1 MVRTAP
7 LVALVLA
14 LALGGCD
21 FDMRVQPKFKAD
33 APATLWADGSSARP
47 LPEGVVAQGALAR
60 DDAAAHA
67 PPVTDA
73 LIARGRA
80 RYNIY
85 CASCHG
91 LSGDADGII
100 VHHGFPTPPSY
111 HSDALL
117 KAPASTLYD
126 AISNG
131 YGVMYAYAARVAPR
145 DRWAIV
151 AYIRALQ
158 LSRRARL
165 ADVPDAQE
173 HLK

>member
-7 LVALVLA
+7 LLVLAFA

-21 FDMRVQPKFKAD
+21 FDMRMQPKFKAD
-33 APATLWADGSSARP
+33 SPSTLWHDGSSARP
-47 LPEGVVAQGALAR
+47 LPAGVVAQDEAAR
-60 DDAAAHA
+60 DEVAANP

-73 LIARGRA
+73 LIARGRE

-85 CASCHG
+85 CSPCHG

-100 VHHGFPTPPSY
+100 VRHGFPKPPSY
-111 HSDALL
+111 HSEALR
-117 KAPASTLYD
+117 KAPASTFYD
-126 AISNG
+126 TITHG
-131 YGVMYAYAARVAPR
+131 YGVMYSYAARVSPR

-158 LSRRARL
+158 LSRHASL
-165 ADVPDAQE
+165 ADVPDARGQ
-173 HLK
+173 LQ

>member
-1 MVRTAP
+1 MVRPAS
-7 LVALVLA
+7 LLA
-14 LALGGCD
+14 LALALTAGGCD

-33 APATLWADGSSARP
+33 SPSTLWADGSSARP
-47 LPEGVVAQGALAR
+47 LPEGVVAQGDAAR
-60 DDAAAHA
+60 DETATHP

-73 LIARGRA
+73 LIARGRE

-85 CASCHG
+85 CAPCHG

-126 AISNG
+126 VISNG

-165 ADVPDAQE
+165 ADVPDARE

>member
-1 MVRTAP
+1 MVKAAP
-7 LVALVLA
+7 LLA
-14 LALGGCD
+14 LTLAVALGGCD

-47 LPEGVVAQGALAR
+47 LPEGVVSQQAQAR
-60 DDAAAHA
+60 DEAATHP

-73 LIARGRA
+73 LIARGRE
-80 RYNIY
+80 RYTIY
-85 CASCHG
+85 CAPCHG

-100 VHHGFPTPPSY
+100 VHHGFPKPPSY
-111 HSDALL
+111 HDDALL
-117 KAPASTLYD
+117 KAPASTFYD
-126 AISNG
+126 AITHG
-131 YGVMYAYAARVAPR
+131 YGVMYSYAARVAPR

-165 ADVPDAQE
+165 ADVPDAKD